1 MRQCDLEFRLLSD
14 LRECCWRDANN
25 GENTGYFVYWRY
37 HKFTIMS
44 GRKYLQWPETRGGL
58 ILSFVSGT
66 ALIGIFI
73 FVLIRNIELKH
84 TLFIWLSIFYL
95 ALGLFSIVQG
105 IIRMKK
111 RKEKIELRNKMI
123 GELDSY

>member
-1 MRQCDLEFRLLSD
+1 
-14 LRECCWRDANN
+14 
-25 GENTGYFVYWRY
+25 
-37 HKFTIMS
+37 MS
-44 GRKYLQWPETRGGL
+44 RRKYLQWPETLTGL

-73 FVLIRNIELKH
+73 FILIRNIELKH
-84 TLFIWLSIFYL
+84 TLFIWLSIFYI

-111 RKEKIELRNKMI
+111 RKEKIELRDKMI
-123 GELDSY
+123 EELNL